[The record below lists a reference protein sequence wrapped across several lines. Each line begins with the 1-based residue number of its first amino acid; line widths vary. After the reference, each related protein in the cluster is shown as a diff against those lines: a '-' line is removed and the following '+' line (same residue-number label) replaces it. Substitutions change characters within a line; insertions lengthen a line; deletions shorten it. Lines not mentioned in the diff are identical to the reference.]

1 MTKNYKDMTQE
12 ELRDLLA
19 EKNGELFEVV
29 NEINKETEF
38 AVLLFSTVGVSNGD
52 TTSSSHCA
60 LGDIVGLANLL
71 NNENDYH
78 DIANVIEMYELKKLL
93 GLADNKEDENDVL
106 QNGWRMSKNN

>member
-1 MTKNYKDMTQE
+1 MKNEFKNMSRQ

-19 EKNGELFEVV
+19 KKNGELFELV

-78 DIANVIEMYELKKLL
+78 DIANVIEMYKLKKFL
-93 GLADNKEDENDVL
+93 GIDDDKDDDNNEE
-106 QNGWRMSKNN
+106 

>member
-38 AVLLFSTVGVSNGD
+38 AVLLFFNCRG
-52 TTSSSHCA
+52 
-60 LGDIVGLANLL
+60 
-71 NNENDYH
+71 
-78 DIANVIEMYELKKLL
+78 
-93 GLADNKEDENDVL
+93 
-106 QNGWRMSKNN
+106 

>member
-1 MTKNYKDMTQE
+1 MKNEFKNMSRQ

-19 EKNGELFEVV
+19 EKNGELFELV

-38 AVLLFSTVGVSNGD
+38 DALLFSTVGVSNGH

-60 LGDIVGLANLL
+60 PGDIAGLANLL

-78 DIANVIEMYELKKLL
+78 DIANVIEMYKLKKFL
-93 GLADNKEDENDVL
+93 GIDDDKDDDNNEE
-106 QNGWRMSKNN
+106 

>member
-38 AVLLFSTVGVSNGD
+38 AVLLFQ
-52 TTSSSHCA
+52 
-60 LGDIVGLANLL
+60 L
-71 NNENDYH
+71 
-78 DIANVIEMYELKKLL
+78 
-93 GLADNKEDENDVL
+93 
-106 QNGWRMSKNN
+106 

>member
-12 ELRDLLA
+12 ELRDLLS
-19 EKNGELFEVV
+19 EKNEELFELV
-29 NEINKETEF
+29 NEINNETEF

-52 TTSSSHCA
+52 STSSSHCA

-78 DIANVIEMYELKKLL
+78 DIANVIEMYKLQKLL
-93 GLADNKEDENDVL
+93 GIDEKEGENDVL
-106 QNGWRMSKNN
+106 QNG

>member
-1 MTKNYKDMTQE
+1 MTKKYKDMTQE

-19 EKNGELFEVV
+19 KKNGELFELV

-38 AVLLFSTVGVSNGD
+38 DALLFSTVGVSNGH

-60 LGDIVGLANLL
+60 LGDIAGLANLL

-78 DIANVIEMYELKKLL
+78 DIANVIEMYKLKKIL
-93 GLADNKEDENDVL
+93 GIDDDNNEE
-106 QNGWRMSKNN
+106 

>member
-1 MTKNYKDMTQE
+1 MKNEFKNMSRQ

-19 EKNGELFEVV
+19 EKNGELFELV

-38 AVLLFSTVGVSNGD
+38 AVLLFSTVGVSNGH

-60 LGDIVGLANLL
+60 LGDIVDLADLL

-78 DIANVIEMYELKKLL
+78 DIANVIEMYKLKKFL
-93 GLADNKEDENDVL
+93 GIDSDNNEE
-106 QNGWRMSKNN
+106 

>member
-71 NNENDYH
+71 NNENNYH
-78 DIANVIEMYELKKLL
+78 DIANVIEMYKLKKLL

-106 QNGWRMSKNN
+106 QNG

>member
-38 AVLLFSTVGVSNGD
+38 AVLLF
-52 TTSSSHCA
+52 
-60 LGDIVGLANLL
+60 
-71 NNENDYH
+71 
-78 DIANVIEMYELKKLL
+78 
-93 GLADNKEDENDVL
+93 
-106 QNGWRMSKNN
+106 

>member
-19 EKNGELFEVV
+19 EKTSELYDLAE
-29 NEINKETEF
+29 EIKRETEF
-38 AVLLFSTVGVSNGD
+38 DILLFSSVGVSNGG

-78 DIANVIEMYELKKLL
+78 DIANVIEMHKLKKIL
-93 GLADNKEDENDVL
+93 GLDDNKED
-106 QNGWRMSKNN
+106 

>member
-1 MTKNYKDMTQE
+1 MKNEFKNMSRQ

-19 EKNGELFEVV
+19 EKNGELFELV

-60 LGDIVGLANLL
+60 LGDIAGLANLL

-78 DIANVIEMYELKKLL
+78 DIANVIEMYKLKKFL
-93 GLADNKEDENDVL
+93 GIDDDKDDDNNEE
-106 QNGWRMSKNN
+106 

>member
-38 AVLLFSTVGVSNGD
+38 A
-52 TTSSSHCA
+52 
-60 LGDIVGLANLL
+60 
-71 NNENDYH
+71 
-78 DIANVIEMYELKKLL
+78 
-93 GLADNKEDENDVL
+93 
-106 QNGWRMSKNN
+106 

>member
-1 MTKNYKDMTQE
+1 MTKKYKDMTQE

-19 EKNGELFEVV
+19 EKNGELFDLA
-29 NEINKETEF
+29 NEIDEETEF
-38 AVLLFSTVGVSNGD
+38 AVLLFSTVGVSNGH

-78 DIANVIEMYELKKLL
+78 DIANVIKMHELQKFH
-93 GLADNKEDENDVL
+93 GIDDNKE
-106 QNGWRMSKNN
+106 G

>member
-1 MTKNYKDMTQE
+1 MKNEFKNMSRQ

-19 EKNGELFEVV
+19 KKNGGLFELV

-38 AVLLFSTVGVSNGD
+38 DVLLFSTVGVSNGH

-60 LGDIVGLANLL
+60 LGDIAGLANLL

-78 DIANVIEMYELKKLL
+78 DIANVIEMYKLKKFL
-93 GLADNKEDENDVL
+93 GIDDDKDDDNNEE
-106 QNGWRMSKNN
+106 

>member
-1 MTKNYKDMTQE
+1 MKSIKKLNLPFY
-12 ELRDLLA
+12 
-19 EKNGELFEVV
+19 F
-29 NEINKETEF
+29 
-38 AVLLFSTVGVSNGD
+38 FSTVGVSNGD

-78 DIANVIEMYELKKLL
+78 DIANVIEMYKLKKLL

-106 QNGWRMSKNN
+106 QNG